1 MKERN
6 YLSPVQNAQT
16 VKNQEI
22 ARILYEIADM
32 LDIKNEQF
40 TPRAYRWAARVIEE
54 LPENLEKIRKRGE
67 LTGLQGIGKNIA
79 NKIKEYLDTGEISL
93 HEKLKTEIPQG
104 VLDILA
110 VPGMGPKKAGLLYR
124 EKGISNLDELE
135 RAARERRIRRLRGFG
150 EKTEKNILKGIEML
164 KRTKGRMLMGE
175 ALPIAEEVMKSL
187 EPRVEMISAAGSL
200 RRMKETVGDID
211 ILAVSDNPKVVMDA
225 FSNLPQVV
233 DVVVKGKTKTTVYFE
248 GDLQA
253 DLRVVESE
261 SFGAALQY
269 FTGSKDHNIHL
280 RSIAQ
285 KAGYKINEYGLFE
298 GDDKIGGETEEE
310 IYAKLGMEYI
320 VPELREDTG
329 EIEAAQNGRIPVLI
343 SLEDIKGDLHVHT
356 DWSDGGKSIED
367 IAKAAKALGREYIVI
382 ADHSQSLKIANGL
395 SEEELELQMKE
406 IKKVEKK
413 MKDFKILSGIEAD
426 IRDNG
431 ELDLDD
437 SVLKELDVVV
447 GAIHSKF
454 SMPERQMTER
464 IVEAMRNENMDILAH
479 PTGRLIGRRDSYEL
493 DIEEVLDEA
502 AETRTALEINCF
514 PDRLDLNGPHARMAK
529 EAGAKIALGTDTHST
544 HNLRFMKFGVGMARR
559 GWLEKE
565 DVLNTMS
572 PEELKAYLG

>member
-1 MKERN
+1 M
-6 YLSPVQNAQT
+6 
-16 VKNQEI
+16 KNQEI

-54 LPENLEKIRKRGE
+54 LPEDLEKIRKRGE

-79 NKIKEYLDTGEISL
+79 KKIGEYLDLGKIPL
-93 HEKLKTEIPQG
+93 HERLRTEIPQG

-124 EKGISNLDELE
+124 ERGISSLDELE
-135 RAARERRIRRLRGFG
+135 KAARERRIRRLRGFG

-164 KRTKGRMLMGE
+164 KRTKGRMLLGE
-175 ALPIAEEVMKSL
+175 ALPIAEEVVESL
-187 EPRVEMISAAGSL
+187 RSKVEKISVAGSL

-211 ILAVSDNPKVVMDA
+211 ILAVSGNPEVVMDA
-225 FSNLPQVV
+225 FSNLPHVE
-233 DVVVKGKTKTTVYFE
+233 DVALKGKTKTTVYLE

-253 DLRVVESE
+253 DLRVVESG

-285 KAGYKINEYGLFE
+285 RMGLKINEYGVFE
-298 GDDKIGGETEEE
+298 GDEKIGGKGEEE
-310 IYAKLGMEYI
+310 IYELLGMSYI
-320 VPELREDTG
+320 APELREDAG
-329 EIEAAQNGRIPVLI
+329 EIEASLDGKLPDLI
-343 SLEDIKGDLHVHT
+343 ELEDVKGDLHVHT
-356 DWSDGGKSIED
+356 DWSDGGKSIQG
-367 IAKAAKALGREYIVI
+367 IAEAAKAQGREYIAI
-382 ADHSQSLKIANGL
+382 TDHSKSLKIANGL
-395 SEEELELQMKE
+395 SEEELELQIKE
-406 IKKVEKK
+406 VKKVDRK
-413 MKDFKILSGIEAD
+413 MRDFKILTGIEAD
-426 IRDNG
+426 IKDNG

-437 SVLKELDVVV
+437 SILKELDVVV
-447 GAIHSKF
+447 GAVHSKF

-464 IVEAMRNENMDILAH
+464 MVEAMRNENMDILAH
-479 PTGRLIGRRDSYEL
+479 PTGRLIGRRDPYEL
-493 DIEEVLDEA
+493 DIEEIMDEA

-529 EAGAKIALGTDTHST
+529 EAGAKISLGTDTHSI
-544 HNLRFMKFGVGMARR
+544 HDLQFIKFGVGTARR

-565 DVLNTMS
+565 DVLNTMTA
-572 PEELKAYLG
+572 EELKTYLR

>member
-1 MKERN
+1 M
-6 YLSPVQNAQT
+6 
-16 VKNQEI
+16 KNQEI
-22 ARILYEIADM
+22 ARALYEIADM

-79 NKIKEYLDTGEISL
+79 KKIGEYLDSGKISL
-93 HEKLKTEIPQG
+93 HERLRTEIPQG

-124 EKGISNLDELE
+124 ERGISSLDELE
-135 RAARERRIRRLRGFG
+135 KAARERRIRRLRGFG

-164 KRTKGRMLMGE
+164 KRTKGRMLLGE
-175 ALPIAEEVMKSL
+175 ALPIAEEVVESL
-187 EPRVEMISAAGSL
+187 RSKVEKISVAGSL

-211 ILAVSDNPKVVMDA
+211 ILAVSENPKVVMDA
-225 FSNLPQVV
+225 FSNLPQVE
-233 DVVVKGKTKTTVYFE
+233 DVVLKGKTKTTVYLE

-253 DLRVVESE
+253 DLRVVESG

-285 KAGYKINEYGLFE
+285 RMGLKINEYGVFE
-298 GDDKIGGETEEE
+298 GDEKIGGKGEEE
-310 IYAKLGMEYI
+310 IYELLGMSYMA
-320 VPELREDTG
+320 PELREDAG
-329 EIEAAQNGRIPVLI
+329 EIEASLDGKLPDLI
-343 SLEDIKGDLHVHT
+343 ELEDIKGDLHVHT
-356 DWSDGGKSIED
+356 DWSDGGKSIQG
-367 IAKAAKALGREYIVI
+367 IAEAAKVQGREYIAI
-382 ADHSQSLKIANGL
+382 TDHSKSLKIANGL
-395 SEEELELQMKE
+395 SEEELELQVKE
-406 IKKVEKK
+406 VRKVDRK
-413 MKDFKILSGIEAD
+413 MKDFKILTGIEAD
-426 IRDNG
+426 IKNNG

-437 SVLKELDVVV
+437 SILKELDVVV
-447 GAIHSKF
+447 GAVHSKF

-479 PTGRLIGRRDSYEL
+479 PTGRLIGRRDPYEL
-493 DIEEVLDEA
+493 DIEEIMDEA

-514 PDRLDLNGPHARMAK
+514 PDRLDLNGPHVRMAK
-529 EAGAKIALGTDTHST
+529 EAGAKMSLGTDTHST
-544 HNLRFMKFGVGMARR
+544 RDLQFIKFGVGMARR

-565 DVLNTMS
+565 DVLNTMTA
-572 PEELKAYLG
+572 EELKAYLR